1 MLFSRRKN
9 KQKNIPYITSSLPS
23 FDEGGLL
30 TERRIIIVS
39 NRLPVKVVINKSGQF
54 QLQPSEGGLATGLS
68 SVYKRNDNLWIGW
81 PGAFLDENQRSQVQ
95 PLLEA
100 EKLLPVYLTEEEI
113 AAYYEGF
120 SNETLWPLYH
130 YFPSYTLYK
139 KDDWEMYCAV
149 NRKFAEHVLRVAREE
164 DIIWVHDYQLCLVP
178 ELIREQLPNVTIG
191 FFQHIPFPDFEI
203 FRLLPWRKEILKGL
217 LGADLIGFHTLD
229 DTKHF
234 IASCSRLLNLEV
246 MMNRIVVEGRE
257 VMVDT
262 FPMGIDFEKFQQW
275 ARKDRTLQNE
285 RRLRSL
291 VGPLKIMISVDRLD
305 YSKGI
310 LNRLEAFEQLLDRY
324 PHMRGKISF
333 IQLVV
338 PSRDQVP
345 QYRWLKDEIDKKV
358 SSINSRFSSF
368 GWTPI
373 YYFYR
378 SFQMDMLSALYKT
391 ADIAMIT
398 PMRDGM
404 NLVSKEYVASKTDQK
419 GVLILSE
426 MAGASKELLHAIIV
440 NPNDIEAM
448 VDALLQ
454 AIEMPEEE
462 QVYRI
467 RAMQEIIA
475 KYNVYHWVNLF
486 IETLEEVKQQQ
497 DKLTTKML
505 NRQVTEIMIKHY
517 AQARKRILLLD
528 YDGTLVP
535 YFSDINQ
542 AIPDRELKRLL
553 LALARDTRNR
563 VVVISGR
570 THETLSK
577 WLGDLPVD
585 LIAEHGVWRKDYGQ
599 DWQKFTDLS
608 TAWKPSIRHILEMY
622 MHRTPGS
629 FIEEKSYS
637 LAWHY
642 RNVSAE
648 LGEERARELID
659 NLKFFSSHH
668 GLQVLSGNKVIEIKN
683 AEVNK
688 GKAAR
693 ALLKE
698 QRYDFILAIG
708 DDATDEDT
716 FRAMPSR
723 AYTIR
728 VGSTLSSAQYYLRS
742 YQEVRALLSN
752 FAEAN
757 VEELIKK

>member
-9 KQKNIPYITSSLPS
+9 KQKNIPYISSSLPR

-30 TERRIIIVS
+30 TERRVIIVS
-39 NRLPVKVVINKSGQF
+39 NRLPVKVVVKSDGF
-54 QLQPSEGGLATGLS
+54 HLQQSEGGLATGLS

-81 PGAFLDENQRSQVQ
+81 PGAFLDANQRAQVN

-139 KDDWEMYCAV
+139 KNDWEVYCAV

-246 MMNRIVVEGRE
+246 MMNRILVEGRE

-262 FPMGIDFEKFQQW
+262 FPMGIDFEKFQNW
-275 ARKDRTLQNE
+275 ARKERTLQNE

-310 LNRLEAFEQLLDRY
+310 LNRLEAFELLLEKHPQL
-324 PHMRGKISF
+324 RGKISF

-345 QYRWLKDEIDKKV
+345 QYKWLKDEIDKRV

-404 NLVSKEYVASKTDQK
+404 NLVSKEYVASKIDQK

-448 VDALLQ
+448 VEALLQ

-462 QVYRI
+462 QAYRI

-497 DKLTTKML
+497 DRLITKML
-505 NRQVTEIMIKHY
+505 NRQVTENMIRHY

-553 LALARDTRNR
+553 TTLARDPRNR

-570 THETLSK
+570 THETLAK
-577 WLGDLPVD
+577 WLGDIPVD
-585 LIAEHGVWRKDYGQ
+585 LIAEHGDGVK
-599 DWQKFTDLS
+599 
-608 TAWKPSIRHILEMY
+608 IM
-622 MHRTPGS
+622 
-629 FIEEKSYS
+629 
-637 LAWHY
+637 
-642 RNVSAE
+642 
-648 LGEERARELID
+648 
-659 NLKFFSSHH
+659 
-668 GLQVLSGNKVIEIKN
+668 
-683 AEVNK
+683 
-688 GKAAR
+688 
-693 ALLKE
+693 
-698 QRYDFILAIG
+698 
-708 DDATDEDT
+708 DAT
-716 FRAMPSR
+716 
-723 AYTIR
+723 
-728 VGSTLSSAQYYLRS
+728 GKN
-742 YQEVRALLSN
+742 LLS
-752 FAEAN
+752 
-757 VEELIKK
+757 

>member
-9 KQKNIPYITSSLPS
+9 KQKNIPYISSSLPG
-23 FDEGGLL
+23 FDQGGLL
-30 TERRIIIVS
+30 TERRVIIVS
-39 NRLPVKVVINKSGQF
+39 NRLPVKVVMKSDGF
-54 QLQPSEGGLATGLS
+54 HLQPSEGGLATGLS

-81 PGAFLDENQRSQVQ
+81 PGAFLDENQRAQVN

-100 EKLLPVYLTEEEI
+100 EKLLPVYLTEDEI
-113 AAYYEGF
+113 ASYYEGF

-139 KDDWEMYCAV
+139 KTDWEVYCAV
-149 NRKFAEHVLRVAREE
+149 NRKFADHVLRVAHED

-178 ELIREQLPNVTIG
+178 ELIREQLPHVTIG

-203 FRLLPWRKEILKGL
+203 FRLLPWRKQILKGL

-246 MMNRIVVEGRE
+246 MMNRILVEGRE

-275 ARKDRTLQNE
+275 ARKERTLQNE

-310 LNRLEAFEQLLDRY
+310 LNRLEAFELLLEQH
-324 PHMRGKISF
+324 PHLRGKISF

-378 SFQMDMLSALYKT
+378 SFPMDMLSALYKT

-404 NLVSKEYVASKTDQK
+404 NLVSKEFIASKIDQK

-426 MAGASKELLHAIIV
+426 MAGASKELLHALIV

-462 QVYRI
+462 QTYRI
-467 RAMQEIIA
+467 RAMQEIVA

-505 NRQVTEIMIKHY
+505 NRQVTEHMIKHY

-570 THETLSK
+570 THETLAK
-577 WLGDLPVD
+577 WLGELPVD
-585 LIAEHGVWRKDYGQ
+585 LIAEHGVWRRDYGR
-599 DWQKFTDLS
+599 DWQKFTELS

-693 ALLKE
+693 ELLRE

-716 FRAMPSR
+716 FRAMPAR

-728 VGSTLSSAQYYLRS
+728 VGSTLSAAQYYLRS
-742 YQEVRALLSN
+742 YQEVRALLNN

-757 VEELIKK
+757 VEALIRK

>member
-9 KQKNIPYITSSLPS
+9 KQKNIPYISSSLPR

-30 TERRIIIVS
+30 TERRVIIVS
-39 NRLPVKVVINKSGQF
+39 NRLPVKVVVKSDGF
-54 QLQPSEGGLATGLS
+54 HLQQSEGGLATGLS

-81 PGAFLDENQRSQVQ
+81 PGAFLDANQRAQVN

-139 KDDWEMYCAV
+139 KNDWEVYCAV

-246 MMNRIVVEGRE
+246 MMNRILVEGRE

-262 FPMGIDFEKFQQW
+262 FPMGIDFEKFQNW
-275 ARKDRTLQNE
+275 ARKERTLQNE

-310 LNRLEAFEQLLDRY
+310 LNRLEAFELLLEKHPQL
-324 PHMRGKISF
+324 RGKISF

-345 QYRWLKDEIDKKV
+345 QYKWLKDEIDKRV

-404 NLVSKEYVASKTDQK
+404 NLVSKEYVASKIDQK

-448 VDALLQ
+448 VEALLQ

-462 QVYRI
+462 QAYRI

-497 DKLTTKML
+497 DRLITKML
-505 NRQVTEIMIKHY
+505 NRQVTENMIRHY

-553 LALARDTRNR
+553 TTLARDPRNR

-570 THETLSK
+570 THETLAK
-577 WLGDLPVD
+577 WLGDIPVD
-585 LIAEHGVWRKDYGQ
+585 LIAEHGVWRKDHGR
-599 DWQKFTDLS
+599 DWQKFTELN

-642 RNVSAE
+642 RNVSTE
-648 LGEERARELID
+648 LGEERARELVD

-683 AEVNK
+683 ADVNK

-693 ALLKE
+693 ELLKE

-716 FRAMPSR
+716 FRAMPAR

-728 VGSTLSSAQYYLRS
+728 VGSALSAAQYYLRS
-742 YQEVRALLSN
+742 YQEVRALLNN

>member
-9 KQKNIPYITSSLPS
+9 KQKNIPYISSSLPS
-23 FDEGGLL
+23 FDQGGLI
-30 TERRIIIVS
+30 TERRVIIVS
-39 NRLPVKVVINKSGQF
+39 NRLPVKVMIKPSGF
-54 QLQPSEGGLATGLS
+54 QLQQSEGGLATGLS
-68 SVYKRNDNLWIGW
+68 SVYKRNNNLWIGW
-81 PGAFLDENQRSQVQ
+81 PGAFLNESQRAQVN

-100 EKLLPVYLTEEEI
+100 EKLMPVYLTEEEI

-139 KDDWEMYCAV
+139 KSDWEAYYSV
-149 NRKFAEHVLRVAREE
+149 NRKFAEHVLQVAHED

-178 ELIREQLPNVTIG
+178 AMIRERLPDVTIG
-191 FFQHIPFPDFEI
+191 FFQHIPFPNYEI

-234 IASCSRLLNLEV
+234 IVSCSRLLSVEV
-246 MMNRIVVEGRE
+246 MMNRIMVEGRE

-262 FPMGIDFEKFQQW
+262 FPMGIDFEKFQNW

-291 VGPLKIMISVDRLD
+291 VGSAKIMISVDRLD

-310 LNRLEAFEQLLDRY
+310 LNRLQAFEMLLENY
-324 PHMRGKISF
+324 PHLRGKISF
-333 IQLVV
+333 IQLIV

-345 QYRWLKDEIDKKV
+345 QYKWLKDEIDKKV
-358 SSINSRFSSF
+358 SAINSKFSSF

-378 SFQMDMLSALYKT
+378 SFQMDMLSALYKA

-404 NLVSKEYVASKTDQK
+404 NLVSKEFVASKTDK
-419 GVLILSE
+419 RGVLILSE
-426 MAGASKELLHAIIV
+426 MAGASKELLHALIV

-448 VDALLQ
+448 VEALLQ
-454 AIEMPEEE
+454 AIQMPEEE
-462 QVYRI
+462 QAYRI
-467 RAMQEIIA
+467 QAMQEIIA

-505 NRQVTEIMIKHY
+505 NRQVTEHMVRHY
-517 AQARKRILLLD
+517 AQSKKRIFFLD

-535 YFSDINQ
+535 YFTDINQ

-553 LALARDTRNR
+553 TSLARDERNR

-570 THETLSK
+570 SHETLGK
-577 WLGDLPVD
+577 WLGDLPID
-585 LIAEHGVWRKDYGQ
+585 LIAEHGVWRKDDGR
-599 DWQKFTDLS
+599 DWQKYTDLNTS
-608 TAWKPSIRHILEMY
+608 WKSSILHILEMY

-642 RNVSAE
+642 RNVSTE
-648 LGEERARELID
+648 LGEERASELID
-659 NLKFFSSHH
+659 NLKFFSSDY

-683 AEVNK
+683 AEINK

-698 QRYDFILAIG
+698 QRYDFIMAIG

-716 FRAMPSR
+716 FRAMPTR

-728 VGSTLSSAQYYLRS
+728 VGSTISAAQYYLRS
-742 YQEVRALLSN
+742 YQEVRALLETL
-752 FAEAN
+752 AEVN
-757 VEELIKK
+757 VEEFIKK

>member
-9 KQKNIPYITSSLPS
+9 KQKNIPYVNTALPR
-23 FDEGGLL
+23 FDQGGLL
-30 TERRIIIVS
+30 TERRVIIVS
-39 NRLPVKVVINKSGQF
+39 NRLPVKVVVKSDGF
-54 QLQPSEGGLATGLS
+54 HLQPSEGGLATGLS

-81 PGAFLDENQRSQVQ
+81 PGAFLDNDQRTQVN

-139 KDDWEMYCAV
+139 KNNWEAYCAV

-178 ELIREQLPNVTIG
+178 ELIRAQLPNVIIG

-203 FRLLPWRKEILKGL
+203 FRLLPWREEILKGL

-262 FPMGIDFEKFQQW
+262 FPMGIDFEKFQNW
-275 ARKDRTLQNE
+275 ARKERTLQNE
-285 RRLRSL
+285 RRLRSMIGAL
-291 VGPLKIMISVDRLD
+291 RIMISVDRLD

-310 LNRLEAFEQLLDRY
+310 LNRLEAFELLLDKH
-324 PHMRGKISF
+324 PELRGKISF

-345 QYRWLKDEIDKKV
+345 QYKWLKDEIDKRV

-378 SFQMDMLSALYKT
+378 SFPMDMLSALYKT

-404 NLVSKEYVASKTDQK
+404 NLVSKEYVASKIDQK

-426 MAGASKELLHAIIV
+426 MAGASKELLHALIV

-462 QVYRI
+462 QAYRI

-497 DKLTTKML
+497 DKLITKML
-505 NRQVTEIMIKHY
+505 NRQVTEHMIKHY

-542 AIPDRELKRLL
+542 AIPDRELKKLL

-577 WLGDLPVD
+577 WLSDLPID
-585 LIAEHGVWRKDYGQ
+585 LIAEHGVWRRDYGH
-599 DWQKFTDLS
+599 DWQKFTELN

-642 RNVSAE
+642 RNVSTE
-648 LGEERARELID
+648 LGEERARELVD

-683 AEVNK
+683 ADVNK

-693 ALLKE
+693 ELLKE

-728 VGSTLSSAQYYLRS
+728 VGSTLSTAQYYLRS

-757 VEELIKK
+757 VEALIKK

>member
-81 PGAFLDENQRSQVQ
+81 PGAFLDERQRAQVQ

-178 ELIREQLPNVTIG
+178 ELIRQQLPNVTIG

-275 ARKDRTLQNE
+275 ARKERTLQNE

-291 VGPLKIMISVDRLD
+291 VGSLKIMISVDRLD

-404 NLVSKEYVASKTDQK
+404 NLVSKEYIASKIDPR

-505 NRQVTEIMIKHY
+505 NRQVTEHMIRHY

-585 LIAEHGVWRKDYGQ
+585 LIAEHGVWRKDHGQ

-728 VGSTLSSAQYYLRS
+728 VGSTLSLAQYYLRS
-742 YQEVRALLSN
+742 YQEVRALLNN